1 VAGVTPTQAIAI
13 ERQRG
18 TGQFGLLRRHHRL
31 KTHAH
36 GWRYVMPPDG
46 VLVVTTPTGVTRVS
60 RPPGMG
66 PDDDPVLRVS
76 SERAPSDPDPPPF

>member
-1 VAGVTPTQAIAI
+1 
-13 ERQRG
+13 
-18 TGQFGLLRRHHRL
+18 L

-36 GWRYVMPPDG
+36 GWRYVMTPDG

-76 SERAPSDPDPPPF
+76 SEPVRPGPAPVLSCSQVAAFRSCHCRTQARP